1 MALLKKR
8 VSNNPVCDKVIAPR
22 VINEVNRGYTLIM
35 RYRNLFGVIGL
46 LAMPL
51 LSVPASAHTVIV
63 SASPAVNATL
73 EDLPSTIS
81 ITFAEE
87 LIDIGDSNSISV
99 VDQSGSELALTKP
112 LVSGAVLTSE
122 LSPTQSSGLFKVN
135 YRAVAADGHV
145 ITGKYEFTVSPKA
158 VAAED
163 VKSSEENSPLTS
175 SENKLSIYLIISAT
189 LVVGGGLLLFFI
201 WKRQ

>member
-1 MALLKKR
+1 MRAPKLLLIAALLAIPQIY
-8 VSNNPVCDKVIAPR
+8 S
-22 VINEVNRGYTLIM
+22 
-35 RYRNLFGVIGL
+35 
-46 LAMPL
+46 
-51 LSVPASAHTVIV
+51 SASAHTVII
-63 SASPAVNATL
+63 SGSPAENAIL
-73 EDLPSTIS
+73 EVLPSTIS

-99 VDQSGSELALTKP
+99 LDQAGSELALTKP

-122 LSPTQSSGLFKVN
+122 LSPTEELGLFKVS

-158 VAAED
+158 IAATEI
-163 VKSSEENSPLTS
+163 KSTEVNSPSTGS
-175 SENKLSIYLIISAT
+175 DKKLSIYLIISAT

>member
-1 MALLKKR
+1 MRAPKLLLIAALLAIPQIY
-8 VSNNPVCDKVIAPR
+8 S
-22 VINEVNRGYTLIM
+22 
-35 RYRNLFGVIGL
+35 
-46 LAMPL
+46 
-51 LSVPASAHTVIV
+51 SASAHTVIV
-63 SASPAVNATL
+63 SASPSENAIL
-73 EDLPSTIS
+73 EVLPSTIS

-99 VDQSGSELALTKP
+99 LDQAGSELALTKP

-122 LSPTQSSGLFKVN
+122 LSPTEELGLFKVS

-145 ITGKYEFTVSPKA
+145 ITGQYEFTVSPKA
-158 VAAED
+158 VATQD
-163 VKSSEENSPLTS
+163 VKTPEADSSLIDSDK
-175 SENKLSIYLIISAT
+175 KLSIYLIISAT

>member
-1 MALLKKR
+1 MRAPKLLL
-8 VSNNPVCDKVIAPR
+8 IAS
-22 VINEVNRGYTLIM
+22 
-35 RYRNLFGVIGL
+35 L
-46 LAMPL
+46 LAIPQIY
-51 LSVPASAHTVIV
+51 SSASAHTVIV
-63 SASPAVNATL
+63 SANPEENAIL
-73 EDLPSTIS
+73 EVLPSVIS

-99 VDQSGSELALTKP
+99 LDQAGSELALTKP
-112 LVSGAVLTSE
+112 LVSGSVLTSE
-122 LSPTQSSGLFKVN
+122 LSPKVEIGLFKVS

-145 ITGKYEFTVSPKA
+145 ITGNYEFTVSSKA

-163 VKSSEENSPLTS
+163 VNPSEENSSLTG

>member
-1 MALLKKR
+1 MRAPKLLLIAALLAIPQIY
-8 VSNNPVCDKVIAPR
+8 S
-22 VINEVNRGYTLIM
+22 
-35 RYRNLFGVIGL
+35 
-46 LAMPL
+46 
-51 LSVPASAHTVIV
+51 SASAHTVIV
-63 SASPAVNATL
+63 SANPEENAIL
-73 EDLPSTIS
+73 EVLPSVIS

-99 VDQSGSELALTKP
+99 VDQAGSELALTKP
-112 LVSGAVLTSE
+112 LVSGSVLTSE
-122 LSPTQSSGLFKVN
+122 LSPKVEIGLFKVS

-145 ITGKYEFTVSPKA
+145 ITGNYEFTVSSKA

-163 VKSSEENSPLTS
+163 VNPSEENSSLTG

>member
-1 MALLKKR
+1 MRAPKLLLIAALLAIPQIY
-8 VSNNPVCDKVIAPR
+8 S
-22 VINEVNRGYTLIM
+22 
-35 RYRNLFGVIGL
+35 
-46 LAMPL
+46 
-51 LSVPASAHTVIV
+51 SASAHTVII
-63 SASPAVNATL
+63 SGSPAENAIL
-73 EDLPSTIS
+73 EVLPSTIS

-99 VDQSGSELALTKP
+99 LDQAGSELALTKP

-122 LSPTQSSGLFKVN
+122 LSPTEELGLFKVS

-145 ITGKYEFTVSPKA
+145 ISGKYEFTVSSKA
-158 VAAED
+158 VAAQDIKTPEA
-163 VKSSEENSPLTS
+163 NSALTDS
-175 SENKLSIYLIISAT
+175 DNELSIYLIISAT

>member
-1 MALLKKR
+1 
-8 VSNNPVCDKVIAPR
+8 
-22 VINEVNRGYTLIM
+22 M
-35 RYRNLFGVIGL
+35 RYQNLIGAIGL
-46 LAMPL
+46 MAMPL
-51 LSVPASAHTVIV
+51 LSVPASAHTALV
-63 SASPAVNATL
+63 SASPSENAIL
-73 EDLPSTIS
+73 EVLPSTIS

-99 VDQSGSELALTKP
+99 IDESGSELALSKP

-122 LSPTQSSGLFKVN
+122 LSPTQTLGLFKVT

-145 ITGKYEFTVSPKA
+145 IAGKYEFTVSPKA
-158 VAAED
+158 IAATDIE
-163 VKSSEENSPLTS
+163 SPEVTS
-175 SENKLSIYLIISAT
+175 VSTGSDNKISIYLIISAT

>member
-1 MALLKKR
+1 M
-8 VSNNPVCDKVIAPR
+8 V
-22 VINEVNRGYTLIM
+22 
-35 RYRNLFGVIGL
+35 
-46 LAMPL
+46 MPL
-51 LSVPASAHTVIV
+51 LSVPASAHTVVV
-63 SASPAVNATL
+63 SASPAENAIL

-122 LSPTQSSGLFKVN
+122 LSPTQSLGLFKVS

-158 VAAED
+158 VTAKD

-175 SENKLSIYLIISAT
+175 SDNKLSIYLIISAT

>member
-1 MALLKKR
+1 MRAPKLLLIAALLAIPQIY
-8 VSNNPVCDKVIAPR
+8 S
-22 VINEVNRGYTLIM
+22 
-35 RYRNLFGVIGL
+35 
-46 LAMPL
+46 
-51 LSVPASAHTVIV
+51 SASAHTVIV
-63 SASPAVNATL
+63 SAIPAENAML
-73 EDLPSTIS
+73 EELPSAIS

-99 VDQSGSELALTKP
+99 LDQAGSELALTKP

-122 LSPTQSSGLFKVN
+122 LSPKVEIGLFKVS

-145 ITGKYEFTVSPKA
+145 ITGNYEFTVSSKA

-163 VKSSEENSPLTS
+163 VNPSEENSSLTG

>member
-1 MALLKKR
+1 MRAPKLLLIAALLAIPQIY
-8 VSNNPVCDKVIAPR
+8 S
-22 VINEVNRGYTLIM
+22 
-35 RYRNLFGVIGL
+35 
-46 LAMPL
+46 
-51 LSVPASAHTVIV
+51 SASAHTVIV
-63 SASPAVNATL
+63 SAIPAENAML
-73 EDLPSTIS
+73 EELPSAIS

-99 VDQSGSELALTKP
+99 VDQAGSELALTKP
-112 LVSGAVLTSE
+112 LVSGSVLTSE
-122 LSPTQSSGLFKVN
+122 LSPKVEIGLFKVS

-145 ITGKYEFTVSPKA
+145 ITGNYEFTVSSKA
-158 VAAED
+158 MAAENLN
-163 VKSSEENSPLTS
+163 SSEENSSLTG

>member
-1 MALLKKR
+1 MRAPKLVLIAALLAIPQIY
-8 VSNNPVCDKVIAPR
+8 S
-22 VINEVNRGYTLIM
+22 
-35 RYRNLFGVIGL
+35 
-46 LAMPL
+46 
-51 LSVPASAHTVIV
+51 SASAHTVLV
-63 SASPAVNATL
+63 SAIPAENAIL
-73 EDLPSTIS
+73 EELPSAIS

-99 VDQSGSELALTKP
+99 VDQAGSELALTKP
-112 LVSGAVLTSE
+112 LVSGAVLTSQ
-122 LSPTQSSGLFKVN
+122 LSPTQPLGVFKVS

-145 ITGKYEFTVSPKA
+145 ITGKYEFTVSTKA

-163 VKSSEENSPLTS
+163 INSSEENSSLTG

>member
-1 MALLKKR
+1 MRLRK
-8 VSNNPVCDKVIAPR
+8 
-22 VINEVNRGYTLIM
+22 LIGF
-35 RYRNLFGVIGL
+35 LGL
-46 LAMPL
+46 IAMPL
-51 LSVPASAHTVIV
+51 LSVPASAHTVVV
-63 SASPAVNATL
+63 SASPAENAIL
-73 EDLPSTIS
+73 EDSPSTIS

-122 LSPTQSSGLFKVN
+122 LSPTQSLGLFKVS

-145 ITGKYEFTVSPKA
+145 ITGNYEFTVSPKA
-158 VAAED
+158 IAATD
-163 VKSSEENSPLTS
+163 IKSPEVVSLLTGS
-175 SENKLSIYLIISAT
+175 DNKLSIYLIISAT

-201 WKRQ
+201 WKRH

>member
-1 MALLKKR
+1 
-8 VSNNPVCDKVIAPR
+8 
-22 VINEVNRGYTLIM
+22 M

-46 LAMPL
+46 LATPL
-51 LSVPASAHTVIV
+51 LSVPASAHTVVV
-63 SASPAVNATL
+63 SASPAVNAIL

-122 LSPTQSSGLFKVN
+122 LSPTQSLGLFKVI

-145 ITGKYEFTVSPKA
+145 ITGEYEFTVSPKA
-158 VAAED
+158 VTAED
-163 VKSSEENSPLTS
+163 VKSSEENSPLTRS
-175 SENKLSIYLIISAT
+175 DNKLSIYLIISAT
-189 LVVGGGLLLFFI
+189 VVVGGGLLLFFI

>member
-1 MALLKKR
+1 M
-8 VSNNPVCDKVIAPR
+8 PR
-22 VINEVNRGYTLIM
+22 VINEVKRGYTSIM
-35 RYRNLFGVIGL
+35 RAPKL
-46 LAMPL
+46 LLIAVL
-51 LSVPASAHTVIV
+51 LTIPQIYSSASAHTVIV
-63 SASPAVNATL
+63 SASPAENAIL
-73 EDLPSTIS
+73 EVLPSTIS

-87 LIDIGDSNSISV
+87 LIEIGDSNSIEV
-99 VDQSGSELALTKP
+99 MDQAGSELVLTKP
-112 LVSGAVLTSE
+112 TVTGAVLTSE
-122 LSPTQSSGLFKVN
+122 LSPTKSLGLFKVS

-158 VAAED
+158 AASQD
-163 VKSSEENSPLTS
+163 IKSSEENSPLTG

>member
-1 MALLKKR
+1 M
-8 VSNNPVCDKVIAPR
+8 DKVIAPHE
-22 VINEVNRGYTLIM
+22 INEVKRGYTSVMRSPKFLLIAA
-35 RYRNLFGVIGL
+35 L
-46 LAMPL
+46 LAIPQIYT
-51 LSVPASAHTVIV
+51 SASAHTVIV
-63 SASPAVNATL
+63 SASPAENTIL
-73 EDLPSTIS
+73 EVLPSSIS

-99 VDQSGSELALTKP
+99 IDQAGSELVLTKP

-122 LSPTQSSGLFKVN
+122 LLPTQSLGLIKVS

-158 VAAED
+158 VAVTD
-163 VKSSEENSPLTS
+163 FNSPEVNS
-175 SENKLSIYLIISAT
+175 PSADSDNKLSIYLIISAT

>member
-1 MALLKKR
+1 
-8 VSNNPVCDKVIAPR
+8 
-22 VINEVNRGYTLIM
+22 M
-35 RYRNLFGVIGL
+35 RYRNLIAVIGL
-46 LAMPL
+46 MVMPL
-51 LSVPASAHTVIV
+51 LSVPASAHTVVV
-63 SASPAVNATL
+63 SASPAENAIL

-99 VDQSGSELALTKP
+99 VDQSGSELALVKP
-112 LVSGAVLTSE
+112 QVSGAVLTSA
-122 LSPTQSSGLFKVN
+122 LSPTQSLGLFKVS

-158 VAAED
+158 VTAED

-175 SENKLSIYLIISAT
+175 SDNKLSIYLIISAT
-189 LVVGGGLLLFFI
+189 LLVGGGLLLFFI